1 MREMVLNHASLAAG
15 DPYAVVGFLKDVV
28 PGMARLVE
36 KEVTAKVLRT
46 VRYLAEIPCAPGF
59 SLYDAMEQ
67 LRRNGVR
74 EEYLFLA
81 TMMTKAPLLSD
92 VEANVKDRFLTR
104 EARDLPPED
113 GKPLLLCA
121 LIGGI
126 AIGFPTSTKWDR
138 DRIAIVFDELQGDG
152 TIFSEETEEIDHLA
166 RASHAAP
173 IYDRHLER
181 LRVGS
186 SPRELWNNR
195 QAAFPVLV
203 FGPDVEAH
211 LRKVPQFHTVIE
223 RLAELNN
230 DTERWRRDGGTMPQW
245 TRKVVNESKSVRT
258 NPQLKEARRFIS
270 CSGKPKLF
278 LWHVRFGQGWRIHLR
293 FDAKR
298 REVEVGY
305 IGPHLPL

>member
-15 DPYAVVGFLKDVV
+15 DPYAVVDFLKDVV
-28 PGMARLVE
+28 SGMAQLVK
-36 KEVTAKVLRT
+36 KEVTATVLRT
-46 VRYLAEIPCAPGF
+46 TQIPAEIPCAPGF
-59 SLYDAMEQ
+59 SLYDAMKELQ
-67 LRRNGVR
+67 QGGAR
-74 EEYLFLA
+74 EEYQFLVKI
-81 TMMTKAPLLSD
+81 TTKAPLLSD
-92 VEANVKDRFLTR
+92 VEADVRHRFLTCETR
-104 EARDLPPED
+104 NLPPKD
-113 GKPLLLCA
+113 GEPILLCA
-121 LIGGI
+121 LIGGV

-138 DRIAIVFDELQGDG
+138 DRIAVVFGELQGDG

-173 IYDRHLER
+173 IYDRHLEL

-245 TRKVVNESKSVRT
+245 TRKVVNESESVRT